1 MHMLTKPEMQKEP
14 NLVVIGQDWELLHP
28 LPSYEPSEQD
38 PEETLIALRQAEI
51 VIRAQEDRIRTL
63 EAIAQSDELTGLANR
78 RGFASAFERELSLAR
93 RDSGC
98 SGILVMIDL
107 DAFKTINDK
116 WGHQAGDAYLCSVAG
131 VLKESV
137 RVSDTVARLG
147 GDEFALLL
155 TRMDEQTGAKRL
167 AKLEQAF
174 NKRAL
179 VLHERIPLR
188 ASFGFAPYSGT
199 QTAESVMHAA
209 DVRLYAHK
217 ARNKRII
224 PVAS

>member
-116 WGHQAGDAYLCSVAG
+116 WGHQAGDA
-131 VLKESV
+131 
-137 RVSDTVARLG
+137 VARLG

>member
-1 MHMLTKPEMQKEP
+1 MEFAVTHTWFTVIGSYSMHMLTKPEMQKEP

-116 WGHQAGDAYLCSVAG
+116 WGHQAGDA
-131 VLKESV
+131 
-137 RVSDTVARLG
+137 VARLG